1 MKNIH
6 CFSQQ
11 GSTPHQAN
19 QIYSHYNGRFVYTP
33 SYFPFYQPQSDVYPP
48 NLAVP
53 GIDGCQ
59 TVASSKRPRQR
70 RDWTDTE
77 TSLLW
82 ELYETAYSLG
92 KLTSKTTKANSGGW
106 ENLEKDFNR
115 ELASRNMPPRSLQQ
129 MKEKINNLKSDH
141 KKIKD
146 KETQTGQENQAKP
159 FWFDMV
165 DRVFGCKDEIEPPF
179 LFDSSKGGYE
189 NKRKAT
195 NLEEDEGRM
204 DQLGNEDDVFAP
216 STSKGAGKRKADRD
230 RGEASNLEQAPGKK
244 LRKTARSEKAQKADD
259 EGSSK
264 ELINVLDKQVKFLQ
278 EAQERDD
285 KMMERMLQLEEK
297 SEERQKEIL
306 MAIINKL

>member
-1 MKNIH
+1 MTLKIIH

-11 GSTPHQAN
+11 GSTPYQA
-19 QIYSHYNGRFVYTP
+19 
-33 SYFPFYQPQSDVYPP
+33 YFPFYQPQSDVHPP

-53 GIDGCQ
+53 GIEGGPDSPQ

-77 TSLLW
+77 TFLLW

-106 ENLEKDFNR
+106 ENLEKNFNR
-115 ELASRNMPPRSLQQ
+115 ELASRNMAPRTLQQ
-129 MKEKINNLKSDH
+129 MKEKIHNLKSDH

-146 KETQTGQENQAKP
+146 KESQTGQETQVKP

-165 DRVFGCKDEIEPPF
+165 DRAFGSKDEIVPPF
-179 LFDSSKGGYE
+179 LFNSSKGGSE

-195 NLEEDEGRM
+195 DREEDEGHV
-204 DQLGNEDDVFAP
+204 DQLGDGDEMFAP

-230 RGEASNLEQAPGKK
+230 RESSNLEQTPGKR
-244 LRKTARSEKAQKADD
+244 LRKTARTEKAKKPDK
-259 EGSSK
+259 EGSLK
-264 ELINVLDKQVKFLQ
+264 GLINVLDKQVKLLQ
-278 EAQERDD
+278 ETQERDD
-285 KMMERMLQLEEK
+285 KMIERLIQLEEK